1 MGEPL
6 WKIEGFVATAAGNPR
21 VQEWFDDEISETDRN
36 ALKRP
41 DAVPCGRSSGLYGK
55 SRISSGSVRLGI
67 GEVKVRV
74 PTGAMRV
81 YGDLPDDT
89 NRFVFLCG
97 VIKKKTKDRD
107 GIDTALL
114 RLKSLKK
121 GEGKTYEFDFSERDA
136 AQDSGRGK
144 QREPRWWKRAYLKR
158 LLFKSVRHVMPES
171 K

>member
-6 WKIEGFVATAAGNPR
+6 WKIEGFVTAAGNPR

-36 ALKRP
+36 ALRDRMRYLAEIKRTLWKEP
-41 DAVPCGRSSGLYGK
+41 YFEWFNA
-55 SRISSGSVRLGI
+55 LGI

-81 YGDLPDDT
+81 YGYFPDDT

-136 AQDSGRGK
+136 AQDSEGENSESPDGGS
-144 QREPRWWKRAYLKR
+144 EPI
-158 LLFKSVRHVMPES
+158 
-171 K
+171 